1 MAARKVVVEIT
12 GDSKG
17 YSKATD
23 DAVKISE
30 GFAGKLRKAA
40 GEAKSGFL
48 QGFGIGGGIS
58 VFDTV
63 AKAVGGLV
71 DKVGQSIELASDKA
85 EAASKANVLFGDSY
99 NLIERASRSAAT
111 AVGMSSGAYI
121 AAAGD
126 VGNLLKNMGIAG
138 QEAASMSKNMLQLAA
153 DVGSFNNADPT
164 EVVEAMGAAFR
175 GESDPIQRF
184 GVFLSAAK
192 VEAKAMA
199 MGLRDGKK
207 PLTDYAKA
215 MATYQ
220 IILEQTA
227 AAQGDFART
236 ADGKANAD
244 RIRAAQAEEAWTRL
258 GEVLTPLYQKVMP
271 LIANAT
277 TTAIDTI
284 TNLANVAA
292 PLVDGALQGIANAID
307 TIGDSFTALK
317 ELMDPTGT
325 EADRVT
331 RAIMDQATALGL
343 DADAVVAYTE
353 QVKARA
359 KAERERL
366 AVAEQIADVDATIAA
381 VTKNA
386 TDEIN
391 TYRQAIKDGG
401 DAEALNNIIME
412 RKLQLNTQLAPYLRE
427 RDRLLGVQRQAQDDL
442 NKVDNEGIR
451 IQGIATKAVAD
462 YNRMVEESAQLQT
475 RLNLLLPQTV
485 ASVDTQTS
493 SFSRAASELNL
504 GYGSVL
510 LATVEAQDKAAAA
523 MAPDN
528 PKGVARAVE
537 NTVDRMFMSLDEAKG
552 PWKEQ
557 WQRLAAWA
565 KDPFTPEKFEEWV
578 SGRVKQAM
586 KKARESFG
594 AEKKRWLEIAR
605 AYRFIAKNEWIDPMK
620 ADIEKIMIALRLA
633 SRITEAANQG
643 GAAQASI
650 DMLTGKRA
658 AGGPVSAGGT
668 YLVGE
673 DGPELLTMGRNS
685 GFVTPNHAIAGG
697 GGTTVVNVTV
707 NVPPTANLADVGR
720 EITRALKAFG
730 QGGGQASMR
739 AAIGVRG

>member
-1 MAARKVVVEIT
+1 MARKVVVEIT

-23 DAVKISE
+23 DAVKVSE
-30 GFAGKLRKAA
+30 GFADKIRKAA
-40 GEAKSGFL
+40 GEAKNGFL

-63 AKAVGGLV
+63 ANVVGNV
-71 DKVGQSIELASDKA
+71 ADKIGQSMDLASDKA

-99 NLIERASRSAAT
+99 NMIERASRNAAT

-153 DVGSFNNADPT
+153 DVGSFNNADPS

-227 AAQGDFART
+227 SAQGDFART

-325 EADRVT
+325 ETDRVT
-331 RAIMDQATALGL
+331 RAIMEQAQALGL
-343 DADAVVAYTE
+343 DAEAVVAYTE

-359 KAERERL
+359 KAERDRL
-366 AVAEQIADVDATIAA
+366 AIAEQVADLDATIAA

-386 TDEIN
+386 TDEIEK
-391 TYRQAIKDGG
+391 YRQAIKDGG

-412 RKLQLNTQLAPYLRE
+412 RKLQLNTQLEPYLRE
-427 RDRLLGVQRQAQDDL
+427 RDRLLGIQKQAQEDL
-442 NKVDNEGIR
+442 NKADSEGAR
-451 IQGIATKAVAD
+451 IQGIASQAVAD
-462 YNRMVEESAQLQT
+462 YNRMMADSAQLQT
-475 RLNLLLPQTV
+475 RLGLLIPTV
-485 ASVDTQTS
+485 TTSVGEQEAG
-493 SFSRAASELNL
+493 FSRAASALNL

-510 LATVEAQDKAAAA
+510 LATVEAQEKAATV
-523 MAPDN
+523 MAPSN
-528 PKGVARAVE
+528 PRGVARAVE
-537 NTVDRMFMSLDEAKG
+537 NTVDRMFTSLDEAKG
-552 PWKEQ
+552 PWKAQ
-557 WQRLAAWA
+557 WQQLAAWA
-565 KDPFTPEKFEEWV
+565 KDPFTPERFEEWV
-578 SGRVKQAM
+578 AGRVKQAM

-594 AEKKRWLEIAR
+594 AERERWREIAR
-605 AYRFIAKNEWIDPMK
+605 AYRFIAKNQWIDPMN
-620 ADIEKIMIALRLA
+620 ADIEKIMAALRLA
-633 SRITEAANQG
+633 DLIVDTANG
-643 GAAQASI
+643 NTAGQASI
-650 DMLTGKRA
+650 DMLGRNARGTSYWRGGPTWVGEEGPEIIDLPTGTA
-658 AGGPVSAGGT
+658 IHSNQQSMAMAGGA
-668 YLVGE
+668 
-673 DGPELLTMGRNS
+673 
-685 GFVTPNHAIAGG
+685 
-697 GGTTVVNVTV
+697 TTNVYNVTV

-739 AAIGVRG
+739 AAIGVR